1 MVTNDIPLIILRSVK
16 LIEMKQIKLDIDIS
30 EFIELIDFK
39 SDEKENE
46 NLQIN
51 LKFPQ
56 VLMSRELGEDMV
68 EISKNGGRN

>member
-30 EFIELIDFK
+30 DFIELIDFK

-51 LKFPQ
+51 LKFRQ
-56 VLMSRELGEDMV
+56 VLMSGELGEEMV
-68 EISKNGGRN
+68 EICKNGGRN